1 MLARTP
7 FTEIE
12 IEGVG
17 VFRPNMWQ
25 SQRLSRLRGLKRHI
39 AVLAAGCRMTT
50 RQFMKL
56 PDATKAELDRAYL
69 ALMSPS
75 NSYRPASEPAETRAE
90 PGGHMSAEMKLAIGR
105 RLLQVKASLPHGHF
119 GPWLDKQE
127 GLSRSMA
134 QQCMALAT
142 GGRQDARQASAVYES
157 GRQERALAPAQS
169 CLGRPRRPLCRQKPV
184 HPGNVRLHKFL
195 NGPRFRSAAR
205 HQHDIRA

>member
-7 FTEIE
+7 FTEVE

-17 VFRPNMWQ
+17 VFRLPNMWQ

-39 AVLAAGCRMTT
+39 AVLAAGCGMTT

-75 NSYRPASEPAETRAE
+75 NVPRATAEPTEPRAV
-90 PGGHMSAEMKLAIGR
+90 PGGHMSVEQKLAIGR
-105 RLLQVKASLPHGHF
+105 RLLEVKASLPRGHF

-127 GLSRSMA
+127 GLSRGMA
-134 QQCMALAT
+134 SQCMRLAT
-142 GGRQDARQASAVYES
+142 GGRQDARQGSA
-157 GRQERALAPAQS
+157 L
-169 CLGRPRRPLCRQKPV
+169 
-184 HPGNVRLHKFL
+184 
-195 NGPRFRSAAR
+195 
-205 HQHDIRA
+205 